1 MLTLRI
7 VLIFV
12 APILS
17 NFLAVPS
24 YLVPQISFYSV
35 FIVAKPPVIEK
46 TLPLPL
52 PPPTTT
58 LPVTNTITLTTTIT
72 KQGSNV
78 QKDF

>member
-12 APILS
+12 APLLG

-24 YLVPQISFYSV
+24 YLVPQISLYSV
-35 FIVAKPPVIEK
+35 FIVAKPPVKEK
-46 TLPLPL
+46 TLPL

-58 LPVTNTITLTTTIT
+58 LPVTNTITPTTTIT